1 MPNANSMKPGARKA
15 KREKLPK
22 RPAMKTKTKKGG
34 MPKKKM
40 QKKTMG
46 Y

>member
-1 MPNANSMKPGARKA
+1 MPNANTMKPGARKA

-22 RPAMKTKTKKGG
+22 RPAMKTKTKKGSTSKKK
-34 MPKKKM
+34 MPKKS
-40 QKKTMG
+40 MG